1 MLRSYLPAVLLSAAL
16 LFTSGCAE
24 PPNKEMDQAQG
35 AIDAAR
41 AAGAEQYATTEYA
54 AATSSL
60 KSAHEAAAAGDYRL
74 ALNHALTSH
83 ERAQSAARETADS
96 KAAIRAGTER
106 TIAEL
111 DMFVAQAQARLATAQ
126 RARVPQALLAGP
138 VEALATIRA
147 DVQEARAEVEAGD
160 YLTAEKEL
168 EGMRARIDAVLT
180 AIAEATTPPS
190 ARRRP

>member
-1 MLRSYLPAVLLSAAL
+1 MTRSYLPAVVLTAL
-16 LFTSGCAE
+16 LVTSGCAE
-24 PPNKEMDQAQG
+24 PPNKEMDMAQG

-60 KSAHEAAAAGDYRL
+60 QSAHDAAAAGDYRL

-96 KAAIRAGTER
+96 KAAKRAGVER
-106 TIAEL
+106 TLADI
-111 DMFVAQAQARLATAQ
+111 DMFVTQADARLATAQ
-126 RARVPQALLAGP
+126 GARVTPGLLAGP
-138 VEALATIRA
+138 GEALATIRA
-147 DVQEARAEVEAGD
+147 DVQEARAAVSAGE
-160 YLTAEKEL
+160 YLTAEKGL

-180 AIAEATTPPS
+180 AIAEASTAPA
-190 ARRRP
+190 ARRRR